1 MMLTTTTEIS
11 YHRSGDFSL
20 STLLRSR
27 ALATAMSSA
36 PSKTRPSLGA
46 RSIDSLSLRVGI
58 FIIGGA
64 GDFFSAFGASSSG
77 SVTVDWRGKDHD
89 LGARAGTIPASKAA
103 LASRA
108 PNAIGLLSTMP
119 DAPRTGPAGD
129 RGKETTLRTVALG
142 DCATS
147 GGGVEKPR
155 LGGCGGDGAA
165 AEAAAATGAKVN
177 DGAGEKSFAS
187 PLGTDGFGGSSLSGL
202 LVGTCS
208 KSEISPAGDGWP
220 SFFGESP
227 TLEAREF
234 KVEGLDRSGDSN
246 GPLYEVYGG
255 ESGEACWTGGGLV
268 ATGVG
273 RAAGLISG
281 VIVLLPL
288 ADSLTSSSSPPL
300 SAIESLLGERTRPLP
315 PAFSTLGLGLF
326 RAIDMVRAPPV
337 SRRPLG
343 DLGSSSSPLLPL
355 MLPKLGRVVG
365 LRLDRALFSAVPEI
379 A

>member
-89 LGARAGTIPASKAA
+89 LGARAGRIPASKAA

-187 PLGTDGFGGSSLSGL
+187 PLGTDGFGGSGLSGL
-202 LVGTCS
+202 LLGTCS
-208 KSEISPAGDGWP
+208 KSEISPAGDG
-220 SFFGESP
+220 
-227 TLEAREF
+227 
-234 KVEGLDRSGDSN
+234 
-246 GPLYEVYGG
+246 
-255 ESGEACWTGGGLV
+255 
-268 ATGVG
+268 
-273 RAAGLISG
+273 
-281 VIVLLPL
+281 
-288 ADSLTSSSSPPL
+288 
-300 SAIESLLGERTRPLP
+300 
-315 PAFSTLGLGLF
+315 
-326 RAIDMVRAPPV
+326 
-337 SRRPLG
+337 
-343 DLGSSSSPLLPL
+343 
-355 MLPKLGRVVG
+355 
-365 LRLDRALFSAVPEI
+365 
-379 A
+379 